1 MSHSQTLISD
11 GQAKWAWSAY
21 SRVKKVDTT
30 SCVQHL
36 VCRIPREA
44 FRQSAM
50 TFCEVRQSSPVAR
63 YWNMS
68 LQLFLE
74 MIRMAMKK
82 VYNAPDLK
90 DIVDKVFQKVY
101 LEWIPS
107 EHDAEKACEYRLH
120 AFLFTDEMSVQY
132 GTVLQDLLNDN
143 NNAHED
149 AISRPANSRRPD
161 PLAALS
167 DHQAFKKVTR
177 EIYFRNV
184 CGLANG
190 HRRVENNLDAVNNHQ
205 AKLFAEDNI
214 ANPKHIWSL
223 KHACSNCK
231 NPEFRDE
238 DAHMLNGRF
247 HFLDTKR
254 VIRLSNGQLF
264 TKTFLSKFLPD
275 YQCFVDQHIKPT
287 RHVALPPGVKDVDM
301 ELLIPVNNK
310 DEAAR
315 PDDHRLDMNVFG
327 ENDISTLTEQEQARI
342 DAFSSRSDFAL
353 MSENAN
359 NYYVT
364 HCQDLE
370 GQSGFDK
377 MYQNTYQPYIM
388 SELEARCLN
397 TEANISEKGKC
408 ILKWM
413 EVRNPPAYKHLYRF
427 DRNLSLF
434 ANRFIKIMEEA
445 EQYFLVSTAH
455 REFYQVMHARI
466 DAYRRDFGLH
476 LNIFQ
481 TGEGATSKS
490 FIFDLMKDGCIPGTV
505 DQLTYETTKANAVD
519 GNRNDVIT
527 VCHEAPP
534 GMFRASGKK
543 NMDNGQEAMF
553 KERLTSNRVS
563 CKTFYMDEASGK
575 RGQRVTKAEC
585 IGVWFGATNDP
596 RDEVEEALET
606 RFHWG
611 NFEKIKRPD
620 KDIDDCINGERALSR
635 EDRLRRDDVL
645 LEWQEEQARVFLIE
659 KMIWCKVIKDVEMS
673 AFYIIKQKFKK
684 LYDGKSVTNAETRDW
699 ERIFI
704 FARIQAIVT
713 ALAAVF
719 QVEDGIYYGHPFET
733 SQLVAVEPYLVC
745 TEEMVYFTLTMMDS
759 QFVHPAE
766 HKILRKIYHNQKTKS
781 RLIFG
786 NPNPED
792 SESTVVNHNY
802 IKIPG
807 SLMNTCNHI
816 QAIMGGAE
824 GKTSANN
831 IKAYLLSLCR
841 ATIQSR
847 QHELPGDADQKTWPE
862 ENEKGRLERMQSAFS
877 VGDAVYVHVKLLKEH
892 GAETHDPVL
901 DTIKKIRHTNQ
912 RGDLQWDPLTNTYS
926 EHPEKRKRFLVAR
939 MFTYPGKVLREK
951 QYYLFNT
958 IDKFPMAAKFSGVED
973 VNTMKYRNVLYNSPQ
988 SKQILGMKDTDD
1000 SRQQKDIVINMDIDD
1015 WAYKQR
1021 ELMLGRPFVS
1031 IENHGKRIGPNAPK
1045 NIDYPM
1051 GLCAAAKMKDQL
1063 AAVRNA
1069 TSTAVSTGNKRAR
1082 ADSVA
1087 QAEDSS
1093 KKHKPDVY
1101 AAVGN
1106 DNLYGMGY

>member
-1 MSHSQTLISD
+1 MPRKSNMSYTQTLMHD

-50 TFCEVRQSSPVAR
+50 TFGEVRQSSPVAR
-63 YWNMS
+63 YWNMC

-74 MIRMAMKK
+74 TVRMAMKK
-82 VYNAPDLK
+82 VYDAPDLK
-90 DIVDKVFQKVY
+90 DIVDQVFQKVY

-107 EHDAEKACEYRLH
+107 EHDAEKACEYRIH
-120 AFLFTDEMSVQY
+120 AFLFTDELSVQY
-132 GTVLQDLLNDN
+132 GSVLQGILYEN

-149 AISRPANSRRPD
+149 AISRPTNSRRPD

-167 DHQAFKKVTR
+167 DHQTFKKVTT

-190 HRRVENNLDAVNNHQ
+190 HRRVENNLDAVNNHK

-238 DAHMLNGRF
+238 DAHIVNGRF

-287 RHVALPPGVKDVDM
+287 RHVALPPGAKDDLEPV
-301 ELLIPVNNK
+301 IPVNNK

-353 MSENAN
+353 MADNAN

-370 GQSGFDK
+370 GQTGFDK
-377 MYQNTYQPYIM
+377 MYQNTYQPYVM
-388 SELEARCLN
+388 SELVSRCLN
-397 TEANISEKGKC
+397 TEANISEKGKA

-413 EVRNPPAYKHLYRF
+413 EMRNPPAYKHLYRY

-455 REFYQVMHARI
+455 REFYQVMHARL
-466 DAYRRDFGLH
+466 DAYRRNFGLH

-553 KERLTSNRVS
+553 KERLTSNKVS
-563 CKTFYMDEASGK
+563 CKTFHMDEATGK
-575 RGQRVTKAEC
+575 RSQRVTKAEC

-635 EDRLRRDDVL
+635 DDKLRREDVL
-645 LEWQEEQARVFLIE
+645 LEWQEEQARVFIIE

-719 QVEDGIYYGHPFET
+719 QVEDGIYHGHAFEEN
-733 SQLVAVEPYLVC
+733 QLLAVEPYLVC

-781 RLIFG
+781 RLVFG

-792 SESTVVNHNY
+792 SESTSLNHNY

-807 SLMNTCNHI
+807 SLMNISNHI

-841 ATIQSR
+841 SSIKSR
-847 QHELPGDADQKTWPE
+847 QHELPGDADQKTWPV
-862 ENEKGRLERMQSAFS
+862 ENDKGRIERMPSAYS

-892 GAETHDPVL
+892 SAEIHDPVL
-901 DTIKKIRHTNQ
+901 DTIMKIRHTNQ
-912 RGDLQWDPLTNTYS
+912 RGDLQWNPTTNSYE
-926 EHPEKRKRFLVAR
+926 EHPDKRKRFLVAR

-951 QYYLFNT
+951 QYHLFTT
-958 IDKFPMAAKFSGVED
+958 IDKFPMKAKFAGLED
-973 VNTMKYRNVLYNSPQ
+973 VHTMKYRNVLYNSPQ
-988 SKQILGMKDTDD
+988 SKQILGMSNEDE
-1000 SRQQKDIVINMDIDD
+1000 SRQQKEIVINMDIDD

-1021 ELMLGRPFVS
+1021 ELQLGRPFVS
-1031 IENHGKRIGPNAPK
+1031 IENHGKKTGPNAPK

-1051 GLCAAAKMKDQL
+1051 GLCASAKMKDQI
-1063 AAVRNA
+1063 ASVRQK
-1069 TSTAVSTGNKRAR
+1069 TPPPGTKRGR
-1082 ADSVA
+1082 DEPVV
-1087 QAEDSS
+1087 QPSS

-1101 AAVGN
+1101 AAVG
-1106 DNLYGMGY
+1106 DDSPYGMGY